1 MPDRILRASICT
13 SETLASLSAEA
24 ERLFLR
30 LIVSADDYGRF
41 DGRPAIVRAHCFP
54 LLLDRI
60 SEDDVV
66 AWLDELVAADLVQ
79 LYQVGGKPYLAL
91 TTWSR
96 HQRPP
101 RAAYSRYPEPPPLTG
116 NALPVARAPAP
127 APAVVNAPAAP
138 QPAAAPAATEDN
150 QRPVHLAPTPT
161 AITVKQPIAA
171 PDVGAPAAAVDACEH
186 LSADVGHLSA
196 DVSEC
201 LLEAVDAKREAR
213 SAKREKAAA
222 AAARA
227 RDPASGNVPP
237 ASPEPPAATA
247 RSPTATPRQQFIA
260 ACLASFCTKFY
271 LIMPACPPEDEMAAI
286 AGRLFDRGV
295 GDWWEQA
302 ETETIAAGVRNWK
315 YLHAI
320 LKRCLETGYPPGTR
334 PAKARSTH
342 GQPYSHRNAHPR
354 QTSAA
359 AAPTAA
365 ALDQARAAWR
375 AIGGQVAGEP
385 AADGAGP
392 AALPA
397 LLGHGPPGL

>member
-54 LLLDRI
+54 LMLDRI
-60 SEDDVV
+60 SDDDVV

-138 QPAAAPAATEDN
+138 QPAAAP
-150 QRPVHLAPTPT
+150 
-161 AITVKQPIAA
+161 
-171 PDVGAPAAAVDACEH
+171 DVGAPSSSADACEH
-186 LSADVGHLSA
+186 LSADAGHLST

-201 LLEAVDAKREAR
+201 LLEAGDAKREAR
-213 SAKREKAAA
+213 DAKRKKAAA

-227 RDPASGNVPP
+227 RDPASGDGPP
-237 ASPEPPAATA
+237 ASPEPPAATT

-271 LIMPACPPEDEMAAI
+271 LIMPGYPPEDEMAAI

-302 ETETIAAGVRNWK
+302 ETETVSAGVRNWK

-334 PAKARSTH
+334 PAKARSTY
-342 GQPYSHRNAHPR
+342 GQPYSHRNAHPAR
-354 QTSAA
+354 QPSAA
-359 AAPTAA
+359 AAPTAV
-365 ALDQARAAWR
+365 ALYQARAAWR

-385 AADGAGP
+385 AADGARP